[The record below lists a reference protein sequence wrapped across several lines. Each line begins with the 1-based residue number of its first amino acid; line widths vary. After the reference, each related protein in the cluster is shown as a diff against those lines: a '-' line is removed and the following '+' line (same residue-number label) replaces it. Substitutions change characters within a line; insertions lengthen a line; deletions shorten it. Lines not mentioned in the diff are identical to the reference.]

1 MLPSNLNGL
10 SPGDPRAGELLAGDL
25 PTGDLPTGGPPDGRN
40 TTRPLGP
47 HLRHRARRLLI
58 IVFTL
63 IGIWGCGW
71 LVRFFA
77 RSDEVARLASMIL
90 FAPAPIVAIWF
101 GWRTRLRF
109 EDWLVASLSI
119 LVGFLVWNSVMLQG
133 LNDPVQFR
141 EVVSKNAVHWFLFLI
156 VGTATA
162 RSIQWASRIGIWSM
176 VSCDDEPETKALSV
190 IRLMGITATV
200 AVFAVSYRAIFHA
213 SLEEAKSW
221 IYMGAPSGP
230 MHWYSWFPLRS
241 KIWVSGAIG
250 GVLIGF
256 HWYAVVVILRLGSY
270 RMPGLVLWSIAVA
283 GLRWSA
289 NQIYWGEIPIWIDLP
304 ITIDLDFRPSQI
316 AIQMLV
322 EGTLQ
327 TLITCVSIYG
337 LRGCGFRIG
346 KRGRAP
352 LP

>member
-1 MLPSNLNGL
+1 
-10 SPGDPRAGELLAGDL
+10 
-25 PTGDLPTGGPPDGRN
+25 
-40 TTRPLGP
+40 
-47 HLRHRARRLLI
+47 
-58 IVFTL
+58 
-63 IGIWGCGW
+63 
-71 LVRFFA
+71 
-77 RSDEVARLASMIL
+77 MIL